1 MIMDKDTPL
10 RLVNSIGEENL
21 EIRKFGEDPT
31 EGIQPVKETDE
42 VEVIQNSQGRWEK
55 RTNKVNYNFKTN
67 QESRTDE
74 EAFYSQQV
82 SDMEE
87 MGAVSDNAL
96 LDAITQINAKKQ
108 EIIGIINVAVS
119 IGCSG
124 ILTAT
129 DANPGGVIIG
139 IGSDV
144 YSDYAYTESF
154 SGMNNYNAPGPFGE
168 LSKSEL
174 NSSSVGKGY
183 ETKYQINS
191 EDGTL
196 YGKFRTI
203 TGLSTTGASIATC
216 VGYAASI
223 NALGEEIGELR
234 TQIDNDLI
242 SSTNSIKKKK
252 TESEMFVWSYRST
265 DTSLNEQKDS
275 NQSIINTINSNVGLY
290 TT

>member
-1 MIMDKDTPL
+1 MDKDTPL
-10 RLVNSIGEENL
+10 RIITAIGQENL

-31 EGIQPVKETDE
+31 EGIQPVKEAEQT
-42 VEVIQNSQGRWEK
+42 EVIQNSKGRWEK
-55 RTNKVNYNFKTN
+55 RTNKIDYNFKTN

-74 EAFYSQQV
+74 EGFYSQQV

-87 MGAVSDNAL
+87 MASVSDNAL
-96 LDAITQINAKKQ
+96 LDIITQINAKKQ
-108 EIIGIINVAVS
+108 EIIGIINIAVS

-129 DANPGGVIIG
+129 DANPGGVVIG

-144 YSDYAYTESF
+144 YSDYAYIESF
-154 SGMNNYNAPGPFGE
+154 SGMNDYNAPGPFGT
-168 LSKSEL
+168 LNKSEL
-174 NSSSVGKGY
+174 DSSSVGKGY
-183 ETKYQINS
+183 NTNYQINS

-196 YGKFRTI
+196 YGKFRII
-203 TGLSTTGASIATC
+203 TGLSTTGASISTC

-234 TQIDNDLI
+234 GQINGDLI
-242 SSTNSIKKKK
+242 SSTNTIKNKK
-252 TESEMFVWSYRST
+252 TESEMFVWSYKST

>member
-10 RLVNSIGEENL
+10 RIITAIGQENL

-31 EGIQPVKETDE
+31 EGIQPVKEAEQT
-42 VEVIQNSQGRWEK
+42 EVIQNSKGRWEK
-55 RTNKVNYNFKTN
+55 RTNKIDYNFKTN

-74 EAFYSQQV
+74 EGFYSQQV

-87 MGAVSDNAL
+87 MASVSDNAL
-96 LDAITQINAKKQ
+96 LDIITQINAKKQ
-108 EIIGIINVAVS
+108 EIIGIINIAVS

-129 DANPGGVIIG
+129 DANPGGVVIG

-144 YSDYAYTESF
+144 YSDYAYIESF
-154 SGMNNYNAPGPFGE
+154 SGMNDYNAPGPFGT
-168 LSKSEL
+168 LNKSEL
-174 NSSSVGKGY
+174 DSSSVGKGY
-183 ETKYQINS
+183 NTNYQINS

-196 YGKFRTI
+196 YGKFRII
-203 TGLSTTGASIATC
+203 TGLSTTGASISTC

-234 TQIDNDLI
+234 GQINGDLI
-242 SSTNSIKKKK
+242 SSTNTIKNKK
-252 TESEMFVWSYRST
+252 TESEMFVWSYKST